1 MRFLFYLDL
10 SLHKNTGKKI
20 GILNLGTKHGIKR
33 IVDTLRA
40 SICTPTQATSGQ
52 IFKLLCESIISVLT
66 PMIRCDSFSPLM
78 ANRWEQP
85 KLGHH
90 RRHRRR
96 NQDLVHK
103 VHAACICLSQKKPS
117 MIRVKHSQ
125 QVGSMSIRLI
135 GQDLQYSYYVLYMY
149 YVIIFCHLGEVLLD
163 FGGYLSNLAS
173 ILDQI

>member
-1 MRFLFYLDL
+1 MSLINPPLEVVTVAYCSNLASNYGIIRFIRFVSRFTGKLCNVFFLFCLDL
-10 SLHKNTGKKI
+10 SLHSNTGKKI
-20 GILNLGTKHGIKR
+20 RTLNLGTKHGIKR

-52 IFKLLCESIISVLT
+52 IFKLLCESIISVFT

-103 VHAACICLSQKKPS
+103 GHDACIWN
-117 MIRVKHSQ
+117 
-125 QVGSMSIRLI
+125 
-135 GQDLQYSYYVLYMY
+135 
-149 YVIIFCHLGEVLLD
+149 F
-163 FGGYLSNLAS
+163 F
-173 ILDQI
+173 